1 MLYWCESLT
10 ARHSGSL
17 AGSEWRVT
25 LQYDKLVVGW
35 WFGRYNQLTS
45 IPKSLGNCTQ
55 MDEFNVEGN
64 DITQLPV
71 SQSFSHSCTLLLI
84 FTDYRCNLRAQYSCV
99 NLCICVIVVMQ
110 EGLLSC
116 LTVVQSITLA
126 RNAFSEYPSGG
137 PAQFASVC
145 VSLLHFW

>member
-10 ARHSGSL
+10 ARHSGFL
-17 AGSEWRVT
+17 AGIEWRVT

-35 WFGRYNQLTS
+35 WFDRYNQLTS

-71 SQSFSHSCTLLLI
+71 SQSFSHSRALLW
-84 FTDYRCNLRAQYSCV
+84 YSK
-99 NLCICVIVVMQ
+99 M
-110 EGLLSC
+110 
-116 LTVVQSITLA
+116 TVATCEHSIHVSTCA
-126 RNAFSEYPSGG
+126 Y
-137 PAQFASVC
+137 
-145 VSLLHFW
+145 VSLWWCRRVCCRASLWYKVSHWHAMLSLNIRQADQHSLPQSV